1 MTRLHDRTP
10 PVSTGEERYHDGS
23 HRRLLCHVTVA
34 PGRRPLNAI
43 IVPTIRPASALTGV
57 IALARAVN
65 AALLLL
71 CSGRARASEVAA
83 LAGRDHH
90 VTAVDVTGLTRL
102 MPPFETTTLHRQ
114 TQPHRPGD
122 LSLKRNLGLLIARAA
137 GWERILF
144 LDDDIDVPDPDQLQA
159 VAAVA
164 DHFDA
169 VGLNNEGFE
178 DNSVVC
184 HALRYIGGKQDTF
197 VGGGAM
203 VVRPLSTE
211 SFFPEV
217 YNEDWMFLLRGT
229 KLGSVA
235 THGTMRQQPFDP
247 FDTTARAAS
256 QEFGDCIAEGIYW
269 LLDRGSQIRHADTSY
284 WRDSL
289 RRRRQLIGHIE
300 RRMVNAPAP
309 PDVRARL
316 IASLNAARD
325 AHAWITADRCNSYM
339 NAWHRDRAAWRRH
352 LRRHPLATT
361 PLLAEVACKE
371 LGIPVNCDLRPGAPR
386 PTRLSVPAGSETV
399 NGWSLPTS
407 VPPTIVT
414 SPDLSAI

>member
-1 MTRLHDRTP
+1 MTVLDDRIP
-10 PVSTGEERYHDGS
+10 PRGSGFERYHSVS
-23 HRRLLCHVTVA
+23 HRGLLTQVDAA
-34 PGRRPLNAI
+34 PGRRPLDAI
-43 IVPTIRPASALTGV
+43 VVPTIRPAVNVTHLV
-57 IALARAVN
+57 DLARAAG

-71 CSGRARASEVAA
+71 CSGRTRAFEVAA
-83 LAGRDHH
+83 LAGDTGD
-90 VTAVDVTGLTRL
+90 VTAVDVTGLKRL
-102 MPPFETTTLHRQ
+102 MPDFETTDIHQRS
-114 TQPHRPGD
+114 QPHQFGD
-122 LSLKRNLGLLIARAA
+122 ISLKRNLGLLIARAA

-144 LDDDIDVPDPDQLQA
+144 LDDDIDLPDPSQLDA

-169 VGLNNEGFE
+169 VGLNNVGFE

-203 VVRPLSTE
+203 VVRPLSTA

-217 YNEDWMFLLRGT
+217 YNEDWLFLLRGT
-229 KLGSVA
+229 SLGSVA
-235 THGTMRQQPFDP
+235 THGTMIQQPFDP
-247 FDTTARAAS
+247 FDTAARAAS

-269 LLDRGSQIRHADTSY
+269 LLDRGSPIRHADTSY
-284 WRDSL
+284 WRESL

-316 IASLNAARD
+316 IASLTAARY
-325 AHAWITADRCNSYM
+325 AHEWITPRLCDLYM

-352 LRRHPLATT
+352 LRELPLSVT
-361 PLLAEVACKE
+361 PSPAEVACKE
-371 LGIPVNCDLRPGAPR
+371 LGIPVNCDLRPSARR

-399 NGWSLPTS
+399 NGWPLPTS
-407 VPPTIVT
+407 DPPTIGT
-414 SPDLSAI
+414 SPA